1 MTINFGTVA
10 IAGAY
15 LGTSEVTRMYL
26 GDVLVYGE
34 LPTTTWEYSNYT
46 NGILTS
52 ASTKQIAD
60 GSDRTFTFSSNGVE
74 TTLTIHSTNNTAGA
88 AQTVSIVVAGNTVVD
103 HATWTV
109 GTTSEVYLLEG
120 DTNVQWEYPENYTI
134 AVYITQGGTDD

>member
-1 MTINFGTVA
+1 MTINLGSTA

-15 LGTSEVTRMYL
+15 LGSSEVSRIYL

-34 LPTTTWEYSNYT
+34 LPTTTWKKLDYSN
-46 NGILTS
+46 GINTS
-52 ASTKQIAD
+52 TQTVEIPD
-60 GSDRTFTFSSNGVE
+60 NTDQTFTFEYNGVSSSLILHN
-74 TTLTIHSTNNTAGA
+74 TDNTAGA

-120 DTNVQWEYPENYTI
+120 DTNVQWGYPENYTI
-134 AVYITQGGTDD
+134 AVYKT

>member
-1 MTINFGTVA
+1 MTINFGTAA

-34 LPTTTWEYSNYT
+34 LLTTTWDFPSYN
-46 NGILTS
+46 NGILDITS
-52 ASTKQIAD
+52 TAQIAD
-60 GSDRTFTFSSNGVE
+60 GADQTFTVIANSVTS
-74 TTLTIHSTNNTAGA
+74 TLTIHSTNNTAGA
-88 AQTVSIVVAGNTVVD
+88 VQTISIVVAGNTVVD

-120 DTNVQWEYPENYTI
+120 DTNIQWGYPENYTI
-134 AVYITQGGTDD
+134 AAYKT

>member
-1 MTINFGTVA
+1 MTINFGTAA

-34 LPTTTWEYSNYT
+34 LSTTTWNFSSYS
-46 NGILTS
+46 NGILVITDT
-52 ASTKQIAD
+52 AQIAD
-60 GSDRTFTFSSNGVE
+60 GADHTFTVINNSVTS
-74 TTLTIHSTNNTAGA
+74 TLTIHSTNNTAGA

-120 DTNVQWEYPENYTI
+120 DTNIQWGYPENYTI
-134 AVYITQGGTDD
+134 AAYTT

>member
-15 LGTSEVTRMYL
+15 LGISEVTRMYL

-34 LPTTTWEYSNYT
+34 LPTTTWKFTNYT
-46 NGILTS
+46 KGLPMS
-52 ASTKQIAD
+52 ASTEQIAD
-60 GSDRTFTFSSNGVE
+60 GSDRTFTFSSNDVK

-88 AQTVSIVVAGNTVVD
+88 AQTVSIAVAEITVVD

-120 DTNVQWEYPENYTI
+120 ETNVQWGYPENYTI
-134 AVYITQGGTDD
+134 AVYTT

>member
-1 MTINFGTVA
+1 MTINFGTAA

-34 LPTTTWEYSNYT
+34 LPTTTWKYT
-46 NGILTS
+46 NYVNGV
-52 ASTKQIAD
+52 STFTNTAQIANGAD
-60 GSDRTFTFSSNGVE
+60 HTFSFSSNGVV
-74 TTLTIHSTNNTAGA
+74 TTLTLHNTNNTAGA

-120 DTNVQWEYPENYTI
+120 DTNVQWGYPENYTI
-134 AVYITQGGTDD
+134 AVYRT